1 MAPFFMPRLLLL
13 VYSLGLSKRKPIFM
27 DITFFRTALLG
38 ICVLL
43 SGCDSATTS
52 ESPKSAATV
61 LDGKT
66 MGTFWRVSVINVD
79 EAKAQE
85 LRQKVQAQLDADD
98 RLLSTWKNDSAL
110 MRFNHSPSS
119 TPWPVSE
126 AMADIVTLSL
136 RIGAK
141 THGAMDITVGP
152 LVNLWGFGPDKQPV
166 KTPDAQQ
173 IAAAKARSGLQ
184 HLTVINQADKQF
196 LQKDIPDLF
205 VDLST
210 VGEGYAADHLA
221 RLMEQEGISRYL
233 VSVGGALVSRGMNAE
248 GQPWRVAIQKPT
260 DRENAVQAIVDIN
273 GHGISTSGSYRNYY
287 ELDGK
292 RISHVIDPQTGRPI
306 DHKLVSVTV
315 IAPTALEADG
325 WDTGLMVLGPKRAQ
339 DVVREQGLA
348 VYMIIK
354 EGEGFKTWM
363 SPQFRA
369 FLVGEKN

>member
-1 MAPFFMPRLLLL
+1 
-13 VYSLGLSKRKPIFM
+13 M
-27 DITFFRTALLG
+27 DMTFFRAALLG
-38 ICVLL
+38 ACVLF
-43 SGCDSATTS
+43 SGCDSATTPATPAS
-52 ESPKSAATV
+52 TATV

-66 MGTFWRVSVINVD
+66 MGTFWRVSVIGVD
-79 EAKAQE
+79 EAKAQA
-85 LRQKVQAQLDADD
+85 LRAKVQAQLDADD

-110 MRFNHSPSS
+110 MRFNHA
-119 TPWPVSE
+119 TDTRPWPVSE

-166 KTPDAQQ
+166 ATPDAQA
-173 IAAAKARSGLQ
+173 IAVAKARTGLQ
-184 HLTVINQADKQF
+184 HLQVINQSGRQF

-233 VSVGGALVSRGMNAE
+233 VSVGGALVSRGMNGE
-248 GQPWRVAIQKPT
+248 GKPWRVAIQKPT
-260 DRENAVQAIVDIN
+260 DQENAVQAIVDIN

-292 RISHVIDPQTGRPI
+292 RISHVIDPQTGQPI
-306 DHKLVSVTV
+306 THKLVSVTV

-325 WDTGLMVLGPKRAQ
+325 WDTGLMVLGPEKAQ
-339 DVVREQGLA
+339 QVVREQGLA
-348 VYMIIK
+348 VYMIVK

-363 SPQFRA
+363 SPQFRT

>member
-1 MAPFFMPRLLLL
+1 
-13 VYSLGLSKRKPIFM
+13 M
-27 DITFFRTALLG
+27 DMTFFRAALLG
-38 ICVLL
+38 ACVLF
-43 SGCDSATTS
+43 SGCDSATT
-52 ESPKSAATV
+52 PATPASTATA

-66 MGTFWRVSVINVD
+66 MGTFWRVSVIGVD
-79 EAKAQE
+79 EAKAQA
-85 LRQKVQAQLDADD
+85 LRAKVQAQLDADD

-110 MRFNHSPSS
+110 MRFNHAAD
-119 TPWPVSE
+119 TRPWPVSE

-166 KTPDAQQ
+166 ATPDAQA
-173 IAAAKARSGLQ
+173 IAAAKARTGLQ
-184 HLTVINQADKQF
+184 HLQVINQSGRQF

-233 VSVGGALVSRGMNAE
+233 VSVGGALVSRGMNGE
-248 GQPWRVAIQKPT
+248 GKPWRVAIQKPT

-292 RISHVIDPQTGRPI
+292 RISHVIDPQTGQPI
-306 DHKLVSVTV
+306 THKLVSVTV

-325 WDTGLMVLGPKRAQ
+325 WDTGLMVLGPEKAQ
-339 DVVREQGLA
+339 QVVREQGLA
-348 VYMIIK
+348 VYMIVK

-363 SPQFRA
+363 SPQFRT

>member
-1 MAPFFMPRLLLL
+1 
-13 VYSLGLSKRKPIFM
+13 M
-27 DITFFRTALLG
+27 DITFFRTALLSV
-38 ICVLL
+38 CVLL

-52 ESPKSAATV
+52 SAPARTATV

-66 MGTFWRVSVINVD
+66 MGTFWRVSVIDVD
-79 EAKAQE
+79 QQQAQA

-110 MRFNHSPSS
+110 MRFNHSSG
-119 TPWPVSE
+119 TEPWPVSE
-126 AMADIVTLSL
+126 AMADIVTMSL

-141 THGAMDITVGP
+141 TDGAMDITVGP
-152 LVNLWGFGPDKQPV
+152 LVNLWGFGPDKQPL
-166 KTPDAQQ
+166 KTPDPQQ
-173 IAAAKARSGLQ
+173 IAAAKARTGLQ
-184 HLTVINQADKQF
+184 HLTVINHADRQY

-233 VSVGGALVSRGMNAE
+233 VSVGGALVSRGMNGD

-325 WDTGLMVLGPKRAQ
+325 WDTGLMVLGPQKAQ
-339 DVVREQGLA
+339 EVVRQQGLA
-348 VYMIIK
+348 VYMIVK
-354 EGEGFKTWM
+354 EGDGFTTWM
-363 SPQFRA
+363 SPQFRT

>member
-1 MAPFFMPRLLLL
+1 
-13 VYSLGLSKRKPIFM
+13 M
-27 DITFFRTALLG
+27 DMTFFRAALLG
-38 ICVLL
+38 ACVLF
-43 SGCDSATTS
+43 SGCDSATTPATPAS
-52 ESPKSAATV
+52 TATV

-66 MGTFWRVSVINVD
+66 MGTFWRVSVIGVD
-79 EAKAQE
+79 EAKAQA
-85 LRQKVQAQLDADD
+85 LRAKVQAQLDADD

-110 MRFNHSPSS
+110 MRFNHAAD
-119 TPWPVSE
+119 TRPWPVSE

-141 THGAMDITVGP
+141 TDGAMDITVGP

-166 KTPDAQQ
+166 ATPDAQA
-173 IAAAKARSGLQ
+173 IVAAKARTGLQ
-184 HLTVINQADKQF
+184 HLQVINQSGRQF

-233 VSVGGALVSRGMNAE
+233 VSVGGALVSRGMNGE
-248 GQPWRVAIQKPT
+248 GKPWRVAIQKPT

-292 RISHVIDPQTGRPI
+292 RISHVIDPQTGQPI
-306 DHKLVSVTV
+306 THKLVSVTV

-325 WDTGLMVLGPKRAQ
+325 WDTGLMVLGPEKAQ
-339 DVVREQGLA
+339 QVVREQGLA
-348 VYMIIK
+348 VYMIVK

-363 SPQFRA
+363 SPQFRT

>member
-1 MAPFFMPRLLLL
+1 
-13 VYSLGLSKRKPIFM
+13 M
-27 DITFFRTALLG
+27 DMTFFRAALLG
-38 ICVLL
+38 ACVLF
-43 SGCDSATTS
+43 SGCDSATTPATPAS
-52 ESPKSAATV
+52 TATV

-66 MGTFWRVSVINVD
+66 MGTFWRVSVIGVD
-79 EAKAQE
+79 EAKAQA
-85 LRQKVQAQLDADD
+85 LRAKVQAQLDADD

-110 MRFNHSPSS
+110 MRFNHA
-119 TPWPVSE
+119 TDTRPWPVSE

-166 KTPDAQQ
+166 ATPDAQA
-173 IAAAKARSGLQ
+173 IAAAKARTGLQ
-184 HLTVINQADKQF
+184 HLQVINQSGRQF

-233 VSVGGALVSRGMNAE
+233 VSVGGALVSRGMNGE
-248 GQPWRVAIQKPT
+248 GKPWRVAIQKPT

-292 RISHVIDPQTGRPI
+292 RISHVIDPQTGQPI
-306 DHKLVSVTV
+306 THKLVSVTV

-325 WDTGLMVLGPKRAQ
+325 WDTGLMVLGPEKAQ
-339 DVVREQGLA
+339 QVVREEGLA
-348 VYMIIK
+348 VYMIVK

-363 SPQFRA
+363 SPQFRT
-369 FLVGEKN
+369 FLVSEKN

>member
-1 MAPFFMPRLLLL
+1 
-13 VYSLGLSKRKPIFM
+13 M
-27 DITFFRTALLG
+27 DMTFFRAALLG
-38 ICVLL
+38 ACVLF
-43 SGCDSATTS
+43 SGCDSATTPATPAS
-52 ESPKSAATV
+52 TATV

-66 MGTFWRVSVINVD
+66 MGTFWRVSVIGVD
-79 EAKAQE
+79 EAKAQA
-85 LRQKVQAQLDADD
+85 LRAKVQAQLDADD

-110 MRFNHSPSS
+110 MRFNHAAD
-119 TPWPVSE
+119 TRLWPVSE

-141 THGAMDITVGP
+141 TDGAMDITVGP

-166 KTPDAQQ
+166 ATPDAQA
-173 IAAAKARSGLQ
+173 IAAAKARTGLQ
-184 HLTVINQADKQF
+184 HLQVINQSGRQF

-233 VSVGGALVSRGMNAE
+233 VSVGGALVSRGMNGE
-248 GQPWRVAIQKPT
+248 GKPWRVAIQKPT

-292 RISHVIDPQTGRPI
+292 RISHVIDPQTGQPI
-306 DHKLVSVTV
+306 THKLVSVTV

-325 WDTGLMVLGPKRAQ
+325 WDTGLMVLGPEKAQ
-339 DVVREQGLA
+339 QVVREQGLA
-348 VYMIIK
+348 VYMIVK

-363 SPQFRA
+363 SPQFRT